1 MTVTNLLKRLIISD
15 LNSRGHLAWNNN
27 TLGVYDPTKGCFR
40 RNADR
45 SAIGTADVICCLKG
59 GCYLEIEIKIGKDT
73 QSADQ
78 QRHEARGKESGGK
91 YLIIKDFDNYRQLR
105 QSEGW

>member
-27 TLGVYDPTKGCFR
+27 TLGVYDPTKKCFR

-59 GCYLEIEIKIGKDT
+59 GYYLEIEAKTGDDK
-73 QSADQ
+73 QSPDQ
-78 QRHEARGKESGGK
+78 QKHEAKVKQSGGK
-91 YLIIKDFDNYRQLR
+91 YFIVKDFNDYRALR
-105 QSEGW
+105 QSKGW